1 MEVITLAKLK
11 NTVKIK
17 VNLDTSEI
25 DETTEKAARL
35 VGLLKEAKSL
45 ADDLAS
51 TRLEIKLLVKSP

>member
-1 MEVITLAKLK
+1 MAKLK